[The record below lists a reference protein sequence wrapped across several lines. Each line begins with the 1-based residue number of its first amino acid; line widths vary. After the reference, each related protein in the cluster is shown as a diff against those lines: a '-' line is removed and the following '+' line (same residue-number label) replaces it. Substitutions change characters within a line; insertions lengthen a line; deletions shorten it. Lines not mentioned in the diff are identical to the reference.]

1 MHKIHTFAINAI
13 QSGRTV
19 LIYKGWTA
27 NTAKHVTDADRLELS
42 GDVLYVDRVSCKGM
56 TVALKPEKWNA
67 RR

>member
-1 MHKIHTFAINAI
+1 MHKIHTFAINSI
-13 QSGRTV
+13 QSGGTV

-27 NTAKHVTDADRLELS
+27 KTAKQVTDAGRLEMR
-42 GDVLYVDRVSCKGM
+42 GDVMYCDGVSCKGM